1 MFSPVGKKKI
11 LLELK
16 MGGTDPNEMGSVV
29 GSKKIN
35 TPSNKA
41 DPNMKKE
48 RGSFSPARSSSPTKV
63 ADSIASTNNLEIAL
77 AEGGILG
84 IVMNKILHSTT
95 R

>member
-16 MGGTDPNEMGSVV
+16 MSGTDPNDMGSVV
-29 GSKKIN
+29 GSKK
-35 TPSNKA
+35 TPLNKA
-41 DPNMKKE
+41 DPNIKRE

-77 AEGGILG
+77 ADGGILG
-84 IVMNKILHSTT
+84 IVMNKILHSTA